1 VGRPAQ
7 RTQDSVPEN
16 QFCRPRPGLHGG
28 RLTEILEPLP
38 EPRETSTAPA
48 REEKHRA
55 AGSPS
60 TRPRWTETRE
70 STSSTKARHQQHHT
84 TTTEN
89 NRQPT
94 IRTRPGHPESSR
106 SKDFLPEQ
114 WIGWN
119 RRALCF
125 CVSLRESTGE
135 GDPLK
140 EPNERLLPRRGE
152 RSAVVERGSRR
163 ERSSGCRRRSVVF
176 SAFRPPPPTVSR
188 EGIKMPRQFLS
199 AGWAVRPPGLVVAQ
213 LAGHMFCSFLFKE
226 NKGKIPSNEQQSPP
240 FSLLFS
246 DQCH

>member
-7 RTQDSVPEN
+7 RTQGSVPEN
-16 QFCRPRPGLHGG
+16 QFRRPRPGLHGG

-48 REEKHRA
+48 REEEHRA

-106 SKDFLPEQ
+106 SKDFSPEQ

-125 CVSLRESTGE
+125 CVSLFKRVQGKGIHLRSRTRDCYREE
-135 GDPLK
+135 GSDLQSW
-140 EPNERLLPRRGE
+140 NEEARENGA
-152 RSAVVERGSRR
+152 AV
-163 ERSSGCRRRSVVF
+163 
-176 SAFRPPPPTVSR
+176 A
-188 EGIKMPRQFLS
+188 
-199 AGWAVRPPGLVVAQ
+199 AAAQ
-213 LAGHMFCSFLFKE
+213 
-226 NKGKIPSNEQQSPP
+226 P
-240 FSLLFS
+240 FSRPSARPLLRS
-246 DQCH
+246 HVKASKCPGNASLPAGPLGHQAL